1 MYVTQLASLSNIGFP
16 SWNLKFYFL
25 FITLIDFLSAVRSFI
40 FLHCCWVTER
50 PVKIMYHQSQTK
62 GLSLKDLS
70 GEDTVKPSLPAWE
83 INLKA
88 CAPEIRTW
96 NLPVDPGI
104 EPRLLRQTVPV
115 DAHCVSAN
123 WATEAGKSSIY
134 SHLHSVWSV
143 KRNTLLDP
151 LNSVSTKAQK
161 SSFRNQRSP
170 LIPECACLYWGLFR
184 AYPTGSH
191 GKT

>member
-1 MYVTQLASLSNIGFP
+1 
-16 SWNLKFYFL
+16 
-25 FITLIDFLSAVRSFI
+25 
-40 FLHCCWVTER
+40 
-50 PVKIMYHQSQTK
+50 
-62 GLSLKDLS
+62 
-70 GEDTVKPSLPAWE
+70 
-83 INLKA
+83 
-88 CAPEIRTW
+88 
-96 NLPVDPGI
+96 
-104 EPRLLRQTVPV
+104 
-115 DAHCVSAN
+115 
-123 WATEAGKSSIY
+123 
-134 SHLHSVWSV
+134 LHSVWSV